1 MQANRI
7 RLESSY
13 CTFGAKPS
21 NNKIFQSPSARVQGP
36 SLANLKRENP
46 GEEYEPLQDPIYAY
60 GEYQTS
66 RVWGC
71 LLRNRSIREE
81 DVVWRTSYR
90 SNRGVKI
97 PA

>member
-36 SLANLKRENP
+36 SLANLKRGILGKSTNHSKTLFMRTVNTKPPEC
-46 GEEYEPLQDPIYAY
+46 GDVFSAIDQSGRRTWY
-60 GEYQTS
+60 GE
-66 RVWGC
+66 RH
-71 LLRNRSIREE
+71 I
-81 DVVWRTSYR
+81 VVI
-90 SNRGVKI
+90 GG
-97 PA
+97 